1 MDFLLVF
8 GLLAL
13 IVVVLV
19 VVSNGYPGS
28 GADLVGYSDQR
39 SYETEANLEA
49 QEVDQMIA
57 AQNEYRRR
65 RGEAALTDKEISR
78 WVAEDDAARQRGQRV
93 QALEEEFEEV
103 ESPAPG
109 EEPEADSNRD
119 R

>member
-1 MDFLLVF
+1 MDFLIIF

-13 IVVVLV
+13 VVIVLV

-28 GADLVGYSDQR
+28 GADLVGYRSDR

-49 QEVDQMIA
+49 QEVDQMIK

-65 RGEAALTDKEISR
+65 RGEAKLTGDDLRR
-78 WVAEDDAARQRGQRV
+78 WVAEDDDARHRGRKV

-103 ESPAPG
+103 DTPPPG
-109 EEPEADSNRD
+109 SEEPGSEPPR
-119 R
+119 